1 MTTIEEK
8 LAQLRAKKE
17 QAKLGGGEKRI
28 EEQHKKGKYTAR
40 ERFAKLLDPGSFE
53 EIDSLRADRK
63 EGSPLGDAVVTGYGT
78 IDGRKVFVFGQDFT
92 VQGGSLGE
100 VVASKICKIMDLA
113 MKVGAPVIGLN
124 DSGGA
129 RIQEGIHSLYGYG
142 EIFKRNTLASGV
154 IPQISAIYGP
164 CAGGAVYSPA
174 LTDFVFMTNTNSYM
188 FLTGPNVVK
197 TVTHE
202 NVTVDQL
209 GGAQV
214 HMTKSG
220 VAHFAH
226 DTEDESLAAIRELFS
241 YLPSN
246 NMEEPPRVA
255 CSDPVD
261 RMDENLNTIVPL
273 NPNKGYNVKDVIR
286 MIFDDGKFFEVQP
299 LYAMSIVIGFA
310 RLNGRTVGIVAN
322 QPNVLAGVLDV
333 NSSMKGARFIR
344 FCDCFNIPLIT
355 FVDTPGFMPGT
366 AQEYGGVIKH
376 GAKMLYAYSEATVP
390 KIAVVMRKAYGGA
403 YIVMSSKH
411 LRGDINYAWPTAQ
424 IAVMGAKGAVEILKR
439 KELEA
444 AADKAK
450 FIAEQEAEYAEKI
463 ENPYIAAQHGF
474 IDDIFEPKTTRPRL
488 AKVLEMLS
496 TKRDDL
502 PPKKHG
508 NIPL

>member
-53 EIDSLRADRK
+53 EIDALRSDRK

-78 IDGRKVFVFGQDFT
+78 IDSRKVFVFGQDFT

-100 VVASKICKIMDLA
+100 VVSSKICKIMDLA

-174 LTDFVFMTNTNSYM
+174 LTDFVFMTNSNSYM

-220 VAHFAH
+220 VAHFSH
-226 DTEDESLAAIRELFS
+226 DTEDESLAAIRKLFS

-255 CSDPVD
+255 CTDPID
-261 RMDENLNTIVPL
+261 RMEEDLNTIVPL

-286 MIFDDGKFFEVQP
+286 MVFDDGDFLEVQP
-299 LYAMSIVIGFA
+299 LYAQNIVIGFA

-450 FIAEQEAEYAEKI
+450 FLAEQEAEYAEKI

-474 IDDIFEPKTTRPRL
+474 IDDIFEPKVTRPRL
-488 AKVLEMLS
+488 AKVLDMLS

>member
-1 MTTIEEK
+1 MATIEEK
-8 LAQLRAKKE
+8 LAQLRAKKD

-28 EEQHKKGKYTAR
+28 EDQHKKGKYTSR

-53 EIDSLRADRK
+53 ELDSLRSDRK
-63 EGSPLGDAVVTGYGT
+63 EGSTLGDAVVTGYGT

-92 VQGGSLGE
+92 VSGGSLGE
-100 VVASKICKIMDLA
+100 VVAAKICKVMDLS
-113 MKVGAPVIGLN
+113 VQTGAPCIGLN

-142 EIFKRNTLASGV
+142 EIFKRNVLASGV
-154 IPQISAIYGP
+154 VPQLSAIYGP

-226 DTEDESLAAIRELFS
+226 DTEDESIAAIRKLFS

-255 CSDPVD
+255 CTDPID
-261 RMDENLNTIVPL
+261 RMDDELNTIVPL

-286 MIFDDGKFFEVQP
+286 MVFDGGEFLEVQS
-299 LYAMSIVIGFA
+299 LYAMNIVVGFA

-366 AQEYGGVIKH
+366 VQEYNGVIKH

-390 KIAVVMRKAYGGA
+390 KLAVIMRKAYGGA

-424 IAVMGAKGAVEILKR
+424 IAVMGAKGAVEILKK
-439 KELEA
+439 KELDA
-444 AADKAK
+444 APDKAK

-474 IDDIFEPKTTRPRL
+474 IDDIFEPKTTRARL
-488 AKVLEMLS
+488 AKVMEMMS

>member
-53 EIDSLRADRK
+53 EIDALRADRK

-100 VVASKICKIMDLA
+100 VVSSKICKVMDLA
-113 MKVGAPVIGLN
+113 VKVGAPVIGLN

-174 LTDFVFMTNTNSYM
+174 LTDFVFMTNSNSYM

-220 VAHFAH
+220 VAHFSH
-226 DTEDESLAAIRELFS
+226 DTEDESIAAMRKLFS
-241 YLPSN
+241 FLPSN
-246 NMEEPPRVA
+246 NMEEPPRIP
-255 CSDPVD
+255 CNDPVD
-261 RMDENLNTIVPL
+261 RMEEELNTIVPL
-273 NPNKGYNVKDVIR
+273 NPNKGYNVKDIIR
-286 MIFDDGKFFEVQP
+286 MVFDDGDFFEVQP
-299 LYAMSIVIGFA
+299 LYAQNIVIGFA

-333 NSSMKGARFIR
+333 NSSMKAARFIR

-366 AQEYGGVIKH
+366 VQEYGGVIKH

-474 IDDIFEPKTTRPRL
+474 IDDIFEPKATRPRL
-488 AKVLEMLS
+488 AKVLDMLS

>member
-1 MTTIEEK
+1 MVTIEEK

-28 EEQHKKGKYTAR
+28 EDQHKKGKYTSR

-53 EIDSLRADRK
+53 ELDCLRSDRK

-92 VQGGSLGE
+92 VSGGSLGE
-100 VVASKICKIMDLA
+100 VVAAKICKVMDLSL
-113 MKVGAPVIGLN
+113 KTGAPCIGLN

-142 EIFKRNTLASGV
+142 EIFKRNVLASGV
-154 IPQISAIYGP
+154 VPQLSAIYGP

-220 VAHFAH
+220 VAHFSH
-226 DTEDESLAAIRELFS
+226 DTEDESIAAIRELFS

-246 NMEEPPRVA
+246 NMEEPPRVT
-255 CSDPVD
+255 CTDPVD
-261 RMDENLNTIVPL
+261 RMDEELNTIVPL

-299 LYAMSIVIGFA
+299 LYAMSIVVGFA

-333 NSSMKGARFIR
+333 NSSMKGSRFIR

-355 FVDTPGFMPGT
+355 LVDTPGFMPGT
-366 AQEYGGVIKH
+366 VQEYGGVIKH

-390 KIAVVMRKAYGGA
+390 KLAVVMRKAYGGA

-411 LRGDINYAWPTAQ
+411 LRGDMNYAWPTAQ

-439 KELEA
+439 KELDA
-444 AADKAK
+444 AADRAK

-474 IDDIFEPKTTRPRL
+474 IDDIFEPKTTRARL
-488 AKVLEMLS
+488 AKALEMMS